1 MTMQI
6 GIIKPI
12 QLYTQSEYIYVY
24 YWHTCISNLYQMHFQ
39 M

>member
-24 YWHTCISNLYQMHFQ
+24 Y
-39 M
+39 